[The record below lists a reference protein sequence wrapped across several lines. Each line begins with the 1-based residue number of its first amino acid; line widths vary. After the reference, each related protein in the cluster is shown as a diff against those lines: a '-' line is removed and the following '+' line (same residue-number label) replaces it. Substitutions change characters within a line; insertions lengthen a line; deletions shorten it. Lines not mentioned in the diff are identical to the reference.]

1 MLDIDEFK
9 RQNDQYGHPY
19 GDQVIRETARF
30 IYGVLRKTDLCGRMG
45 GDEFMVFLN
54 DISSEEEM
62 LPRIEML
69 CRLLRRSDDARGEI
83 TCSMGVVF
91 YPRDGRTFQELYQ
104 KADTAL
110 YDVKRTGRGNYRI
123 YSFDLKGEGEE
134 GAASISGTGPDT
146 PTATCPPAS

>member
-1 MLDIDEFK
+1 
-9 RQNDQYGHPY
+9 
-19 GDQVIRETARF
+19 
-30 IYGVLRKTDLCGRMG
+30 
-45 GDEFMVFLN
+45 
-54 DISSEEEM
+54 
-62 LPRIEML
+62 
-69 CRLLRRSDDARGEI
+69 
-83 TCSMGVVF
+83 MGVVF

-134 GAASISGTGPDT
+134 GDASISGTGPDT